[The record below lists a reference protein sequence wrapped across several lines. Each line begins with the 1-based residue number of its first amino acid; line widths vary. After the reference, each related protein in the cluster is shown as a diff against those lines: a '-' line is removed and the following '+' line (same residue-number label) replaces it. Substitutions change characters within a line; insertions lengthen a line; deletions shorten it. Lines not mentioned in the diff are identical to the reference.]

1 VYTSPVISF
10 PESFDVVR
18 MYIAERVAI
27 VLIVSTGVV
36 GGDSSVA
43 LVAARTCLHTVA
55 AGGRVVLAMGARVSW
70 VQTRTTRSQIGSE

>member
-1 VYTSPVISF
+1 
-10 PESFDVVR
+10 
-18 MYIAERVAI
+18 M
-27 VLIVSTGVV
+27 LIVSTGVV